1 MKTLFALIYFP
12 ENNSFLNLSYLS
24 DVYACFS
31 FLLQKLEIFCCALN
45 FKVYIRFKNNF
56 PHLVKFSR
64 IIAEKSCFFAIFRI
78 FDQKMCMSVRHG
90 RYDKCHFPQS
100 QLIVL

>member
-24 DVYACFS
+24 DVYACFLI
-31 FLLQKLEIFCCALN
+31 LLRKLEIFCCALN

-56 PHLVKFSR
+56 PHLVKFSH

-90 RYDKCHFPQS
+90 RYDNCHIPQS